1 MPIHSLE
8 KSKRGAKIKL
18 ERENVYSFSKKLDE
32 GRIYMSNENMSFM
45 DKLMA
50 KVDVIAGPM
59 TKFGQIPFIKAVVNG
74 MVGSIGVTMV
84 GSIFLIIFLL
94 CSDGGLTKTALLP
107 FMKPWAGDLALI
119 NSLSMGMMAVYI
131 VIAMGAEYA
140 EIKGFN
146 KTTGAVG
153 AFFAFILLNYNAV
166 GKLFIEGVAADKL
179 PSALEITYWGGAGV
193 ITAMIAG
200 AIAINVIHLCYK
212 YNIRIKL
219 LIQFHL
225 QFLIVSQQLFLISL
239 LQLFVGE
246 LEQLVVSIFQ
256 K

>member
-1 MPIHSLE
+1 MST
-8 KSKRGAKIKL
+8 
-18 ERENVYSFSKKLDE
+18 ENT
-32 GRIYMSNENMSFM
+32 SFM
-45 DKLMA
+45 DKLMS

-84 GSIFLIIFLL
+84 GSIFLIIYLL
-94 CSDGGLTKTALLP
+94 CFDGGLTETALLP

-166 GKLFIEGVAADKL
+166 GKLFIGVVQGSSQQWL
-179 PSALEITYWGGAGV
+179 QVQLRSMSFIY
-193 ITAMIAG
+193 
-200 AIAINVIHLCYK
+200 AISIIFVSNYQ
-212 YNIRIKL
+212 
-219 LIQFHL
+219 IQFHL
-225 QFLIVSQQLFLISL
+225 QSLIVSQRLFLISL
-239 LQLFVGE
+239 LRLFVGV
-246 LEQLVVSIFQ
+246 LEQLED
-256 K
+256 

>member
-1 MPIHSLE
+1 
-8 KSKRGAKIKL
+8 
-18 ERENVYSFSKKLDE
+18 
-32 GRIYMSNENMSFM
+32 MSNENMSFM

-219 LIQFHL
+219 PDS
-225 QFLIVSQQLFLISL
+225 VPPAISDSFSAIIPYFIIAIICWGIRTIGGFNIPEMIGNML
-239 LQLFVGE
+239 
-246 LEQLVVSIFQ
+246 
-256 K
+256 

>member
-1 MPIHSLE
+1 MPIDNIE
-8 KSKRGAKIKL
+8 KLSGHDRIKCVKRKRL
-18 ERENVYSFSKKLDE
+18 PLCFQNYNE
-32 GRIYMSNENMSFM
+32 GRIYMSTENMSFM

-59 TKFGQIPFIKAVVNG
+59 TRFGQIPFIKAVVNG

-94 CSDGGLTKTALLP
+94 CSDGGLTETALLP

-166 GKLFIEGVAADKL
+166 GKLFVEGVAAD
-179 PSALEITYWGGAGV
+179 
-193 ITAMIAG
+193 
-200 AIAINVIHLCYK
+200 AIAKCP
-212 YNIRIKL
+212 
-219 LIQFHL
+219 
-225 QFLIVSQQLFLISL
+225 
-239 LQLFVGE
+239 
-246 LEQLVVSIFQ
+246 
-256 K
+256 